1 MNRHASAYTIV
12 KELDLTEHGITSP
25 DTQVFRS
32 LGAESPEVR
41 PFVVMMWGSTDTVV
55 KSLAEE
61 RLQVWVYDE
70 SSYVPIDAILEKIRD
85 AFLAA
90 PALLG
95 DIVWNGYSADMYD
108 DIFKCPT
115 RYAAF
120 TLPAGTN

>member
-1 MNRHASAYTIV
+1 MNKHAAAFSIV
-12 KELDLTEHGITSP
+12 TGLDLTMHGITSP
-25 DTQVFRS
+25 ATQVFRS

-41 PFVVMMWGSTDTVV
+41 PFIVLTWGSTDAFV
-55 KSLAEE
+55 KSLAAE

-70 SSYVPIDAILEKIRD
+70 SSYVPIDAILEKIKD

-90 PALLG
+90 PAQLG
-95 DIVWNGYSADMYD
+95 DLTWNGNSEDLYD
-108 DIFKCPT
+108 DIFRCPT